1 MMVGSDF
8 HDLLVDRFA
17 LSVWNDQLSIRQP
30 DIIAFN
36 GDIFDCPEFGR
47 YPFDPR
53 KWKIKERFAFVKKH
67 IFAEARKR
75 CPDAQIEFIIGNHE
89 WRILKLLAL
98 QSPNVRILL
107 SDVMGLSLNDVF
119 GLDDF
124 QINLICKVDLEAFR
138 EKDMKDEMQNNYEVY
153 YDAYVLC
160 HKANYGFGMSGS
172 NGHLHTTKIDTDA
185 NIPMGNISWMQT
197 PCMHMLDAEYIEGKN
212 NWNLGFGQVYINIL
226 TKEVIQTPINIQ
238 QDWACINGKVYR
250 RRTHG

>member
-1 MMVGSDF
+1 M
-8 HDLLVDRFA
+8 
-17 LSVWNDQLSIRQP
+17 
-30 DIIAFN
+30 
-36 GDIFDCPEFGR
+36 
-47 YPFDPR
+47 
-53 KWKIKERFAFVKKH
+53 
-67 IFAEARKR
+67 
-75 CPDAQIEFIIGNHE
+75 
-89 WRILKLLAL
+89 
-98 QSPNVRILL
+98 RILL